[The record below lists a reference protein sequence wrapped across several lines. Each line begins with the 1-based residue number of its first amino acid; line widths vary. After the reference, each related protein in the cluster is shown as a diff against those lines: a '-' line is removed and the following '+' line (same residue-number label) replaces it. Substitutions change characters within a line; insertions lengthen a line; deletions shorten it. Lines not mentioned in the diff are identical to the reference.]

1 MRHRVLKILPPVIG
15 VIVLAGVVLGLHGA
29 LRHISLEDVLA
40 ALRATPRH
48 EVIHAFVLLAASFGV
63 MLIYDV
69 PGVLFAGIRLGAA
82 RIGLASF
89 CAYAL
94 CHVLGAPALSAAAIR
109 LRFYA
114 GWGVAPAGIARIVAL
129 TGTNFTL
136 GLMTLLS
143 FILLLHPWDLPLFG
157 HDIPHVA
164 LRLAGLALAG
174 MVVLYVTLTRTE
186 VRIFGRDMALPVW
199 WVALAQVVVSC
210 ADVTLA
216 CGILYVVL
224 PDAPGLSYVRV
235 LGIYLAAFAG
245 GLFSGLPGG
254 VGVFDSL
261 LLLGLAGYLD
271 PATALGAILLF
282 RVMYFLAPACVA
294 ALCYAGHEASASFL
308 KKGRRAPR

>member
-1 MRHRVLKILPPVIG
+1 MTHRALKFLPPILG
-15 VIVLAGVVLGLHGA
+15 VLVLAGVVLGLHGA
-29 LRHISLEDVLA
+29 LKHLSLHEVLA

-48 EVIHAFVLLAASFGV
+48 EIFHALLLLAAAFGV
-63 MLIYDV
+63 MLLYDV
-69 PGVLFAGIRLGAA
+69 PGILFAGIRIGAA
-82 RIGLASF
+82 RIALVSF

-114 GWGVAPAGIARIVAL
+114 GWGVAPSGIARIIAL

-136 GLMTLLS
+136 GLITLLS

-157 HDIPHVA
+157 HAIPHAA

-174 MVVLYVTLTRTE
+174 IVLLYITLKRSE
-186 VRIFGRDMALPVW
+186 VRVFGREVALPVW
-199 WVALAQVVVSC
+199 WLALMQVVVSC
-210 ADVTLA
+210 ADISLS
-216 CGILYVVL
+216 CGMLYVVL
-224 PDAPGLSYVRV
+224 PDAPGLSYARV

-294 ALCYAGHEASASFL
+294 ALCYAGHEVRIRFE
-308 KKGRRAPR
+308 

>member
-15 VIVLAGVVLGLHGA
+15 VVVLAGVVVGLHGA
-29 LRHISLEDVLA
+29 LRHISLRDVLA
-40 ALRATPRH
+40 ALRATPRP
-48 EVIHAFVLLAASFGV
+48 EVVHAVLLLAASFGV

-69 PGVLFAGIRLGAA
+69 PGILFAGVRLGAA

-114 GWGVAPAGIARIVAL
+114 GWGVAPAGIARIIAL

-143 FILLLHPWDLPLFG
+143 FILLMHPWDLPLFG
-157 HDIPHVA
+157 HAVPHVA
-164 LRLAGLALAG
+164 LRLVGLVLACI
-174 MVVLYVTLTRTE
+174 VLLYVTLTRTE
-186 VRIFGRDMALPVW
+186 VKVLKWEVDLPVW

-210 ADVTLA
+210 VDISLA

-224 PDAPGLSYVRV
+224 PDALGLSYARV

-245 GLFSGLPGG
+245 GIFSGLPGG

-294 ALCYAGHEASASFL
+294 ALCYAGHEVWIRC
-308 KKGRRAPR
+308 K